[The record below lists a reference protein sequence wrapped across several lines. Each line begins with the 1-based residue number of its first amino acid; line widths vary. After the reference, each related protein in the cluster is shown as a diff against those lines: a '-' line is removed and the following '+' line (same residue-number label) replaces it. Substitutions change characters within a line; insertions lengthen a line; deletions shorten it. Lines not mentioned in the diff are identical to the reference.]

1 VPQGGHKEG
10 KVRWSEKKKK
20 LRKRGR
26 GLLLDKTKGL
36 PLMFLKTFFFS
47 LSQLCMTFELQGF
60 GHVWVQLP
68 KEFYMKN
75 KYKNI
80 KIAK

>member
-1 VPQGGHKEG
+1 M
-10 KVRWSEKKKK
+10 KKKEK
-20 LRKRGR
+20 VEKRGG

-36 PLMFLKTFFFS
+36 PSMFLNTFFFF
-47 LSQLCMTFELQGF
+47 LPQLCTTFELQGF

-68 KEFYMKN
+68 KELYTRI

-80 KIAK
+80 KIAR